1 MKLHKSLRRLPML
14 KILSYGAA
22 FAAGVVVANGE
33 VREGVQLSASNGLRS
48 VASIIRPET
57 SRPLGGPYDNR

>member
-1 MKLHKSLRRLPML
+1 ML

-48 VASIIRPET
+48 VASIIKPET
-57 SRPLGGPYDNR
+57 ARPLGGPYDNR